1 MGNEEEKKVSSLSH
15 NFNFTFPSDEVYF
28 SLSENKDLVF
38 VIRDR
43 KNNLNLELIID
54 LQELLKILK
63 ENFEEVFLE
72 ERYKGMQ
79 EMVGFVIHEIKNPFF
94 ALKNVILSHHYN
106 DESKA
111 KTIKSLLSR
120 IETIIENVTIFIKGK
135 EIVGKPENLESIIEE
150 VLSEIEEL
158 KNHVFQYDFKIKREY
173 NSDKVFVRGDRF
185 LLKRAFLNILMNS
198 AESLE
203 NSKERKILVRTQDT
217 EDGFIICDIEDSGCG
232 ISPEN
237 LNKIFIPFF
246 TTKTKGM
253 GLGMSTAKKII
264 ELHGGKIQI
273 QSEPKKGTRVSVLI
287 PYDK

>member
-1 MGNEEEKKVSSLSH
+1 MGNEEKKVSSLSH

-38 VIRDR
+38 VIKDR

-158 KNHVFQYDFKIKREY
+158 KNYVFQYDFKIKREY

-232 ISPEN
+232 IPPEN

-264 ELHGGKIQI
+264 ELHGGKIQV
-273 QSEPKKGTRVSVLI
+273 QSELKKGTRVSVLI

>member
-1 MGNEEEKKVSSLSH
+1 MGTKKEVKL
-15 NFNFTFPSDEVYF
+15 NLDFNFTFPSDEVSF

-38 VIRDR
+38 AIKDK
-43 KNNLNLELIID
+43 KNNLNLELIVG

-79 EMVGFVIHEIKNPFF
+79 EMLGFVIHEIKNPFF
-94 ALKNVILSHHYN
+94 ALKNVVLSYHYN

-111 KTIKSLLSR
+111 KTIKSLLNR

-135 EIVGKPENLESIIEE
+135 DIVGKPENLESVIEE

-158 KNHVFQYDFKIKREY
+158 KNHVFQHDFEIKREY

-203 NSKERKILVRTQDT
+203 NSKDRKILVRTQDT
-217 EDGFIICDIEDSGCG
+217 EDGFIRCDIEDSGCG
-232 ISPEN
+232 ITPEN

-253 GLGMSTAKKII
+253 GLGMSTAKKIV

-273 QSEPKKGTRVSVLI
+273 ESELNKGTRVSVFI

>member
-1 MGNEEEKKVSSLSH
+1 MGTKKEVKL
-15 NFNFTFPSDEVYF
+15 NLDFNFTFPSDEVSF

-38 VIRDR
+38 AIKDK
-43 KNNLNLELIID
+43 KNNLNLELIVG

-79 EMVGFVIHEIKNPFF
+79 EMLGFVIHEIRNPFF
-94 ALKNVILSHHYN
+94 ALKNVVLSYHYN

-111 KTIKSLLSR
+111 KTIKSLLNR

-135 EIVGKPENLESIIEE
+135 DIVGKPENLESVIEE

-158 KNHVFQYDFKIKREY
+158 KNHVFQHDFEIKREY

-203 NSKERKILVRTQDT
+203 NSKDRKILVRTQDT
-217 EDGFIICDIEDSGCG
+217 EDGFIRCDIEDSGCG
-232 ISPEN
+232 ITPEN

-253 GLGMSTAKKII
+253 GLGMSTAKKIV

-273 QSEPKKGTRVSVLI
+273 ESELNKGTRVSVFI

>member
-1 MGNEEEKKVSSLSH
+1 MGSKKEEAFKL
-15 NFNFTFPSDEVYF
+15 NFDFNFTFPSDEVSF

-38 VIRDR
+38 TIKDS
-43 KNNLNLELIID
+43 KNNLKLELIVD
-54 LQELLKILK
+54 SQELLKILK
-63 ENFEEVFLE
+63 ENFEEFFLE

-79 EMVGFVIHEIKNPFF
+79 EMLGFVIHEIKNPFF

-106 DESKA
+106 DENKA

-135 EIVGKPENLESIIEE
+135 DIVGKPENLESIIEE

-158 KNHVFQYDFKIKREY
+158 KNHVFQYDFEIKRDY

-203 NSKERKILVRTQDT
+203 NSKDRKILVRTQDT
-217 EDGFIICDIEDSGCG
+217 EDGFIRCDIEDSGCG
-232 ISPEN
+232 ITPEN
-237 LNKIFIPFF
+237 LTKIFIPFF

-253 GLGMSTAKKII
+253 GLGMSTAKKIV
-264 ELHGGKIQI
+264 ELHGGKIQVE
-273 QSEPKKGTRVSVLI
+273 SELNKGTRVSVFV

>member
-1 MGNEEEKKVSSLSH
+1 MGSKKEEAFKL
-15 NFNFTFPSDEVYF
+15 NFDFNFTFPSDEVSF

-38 VIRDR
+38 TIKDSR
-43 KNNLNLELIID
+43 NNLKLELIVD
-54 LQELLKILK
+54 SQELLKILK
-63 ENFEEVFLE
+63 ENFEEFFLE

-79 EMVGFVIHEIKNPFF
+79 EMLGFVIHEIKNPFF

-106 DESKA
+106 DENKA

-135 EIVGKPENLESIIEE
+135 DIVGKPENLESIIEE

-158 KNHVFQYDFKIKREY
+158 KNHVFQYDFEIKRDY

-203 NSKERKILVRTQDT
+203 NSKDRKILVRTQDT
-217 EDGFIICDIEDSGCG
+217 EDGFIRCDIEDSGCG
-232 ISPEN
+232 ITPEN
-237 LNKIFIPFF
+237 LTKIFIPFF

-253 GLGMSTAKKII
+253 GLGMSTAKKIV
-264 ELHGGKIQI
+264 ELHGGKIQVE
-273 QSEPKKGTRVSVLI
+273 SELNKGTRVSVFV

>member
-1 MGNEEEKKVSSLSH
+1 MGSKKKEAFKL
-15 NFNFTFPSDEVYF
+15 NFDFNFTFPSDEVSF

-38 VIRDR
+38 TIKDS
-43 KNNLNLELIID
+43 KNNLKLELIVD
-54 LQELLKILK
+54 SQELLKILK
-63 ENFEEVFLE
+63 ENFEEFFLE

-79 EMVGFVIHEIKNPFF
+79 EMLGFVIHEIKNPFF

-106 DESKA
+106 DENKA

-135 EIVGKPENLESIIEE
+135 DIVGKPENLESIIEE

-158 KNHVFQYDFKIKREY
+158 KNHVFQYDFEIKRDY

-203 NSKERKILVRTQDT
+203 NSKDRKILVRTQDT
-217 EDGFIICDIEDSGCG
+217 EDGFIRCDIEDSGCG
-232 ISPEN
+232 ITPEN
-237 LNKIFIPFF
+237 LTKIFIPFF

-253 GLGMSTAKKII
+253 GLGMSTAKKIV
-264 ELHGGKIQI
+264 ELHGGKIQVE
-273 QSEPKKGTRVSVLI
+273 SELNKGTRVSVFV